1 MLGLPSTTAV
11 GRRMPKE
18 LFYRNLSLPA
28 DVKRAFVDDVERIE
42 LAHSIRSA
50 TTGIPDGVGVHEV
63 LVIEVA
69 LKERKVPEGALSCIA
84 RTNQHKLLFVC
95 TYGEEA
101 CLAVMLKELIVGPW
115 CRADGLTLEVN
126 AGSMDLVWD
135 SIASQVAYGDAG
147 DGERTVEER
156 FAEDAKL
163 KELRDELVRVEAR
176 GRKERQFARKN
187 ALFDRAKEL
196 KWQIAVIEKG
206 SVR

>member
-69 LKERKVPEGALSCIA
+69 LRERKVPVSVLSCIA
-84 RTNQHKLLFVC
+84 RANQHKLLFVC

-101 CLAVMLKELIVGPW
+101 CLAVMLKELVVGSW
-115 CRADGLTLEVN
+115 RRADGLTLEVN
-126 AGSMDLVWD
+126 AGSMGLVWD

-147 DGERTVEER
+147 DGDRTVEER
-156 FAEDAKL
+156 FAEDARL
-163 KELRDELVRVEAR
+163 KALREELAKVEAR
-176 GRKERQFARKN
+176 GRKERQLVRKN
-187 ALFDRAKEL
+187 ALFDRARGL
-196 KWQIAVIEKG
+196 KRQIAEMEKG
-206 SVR
+206 R

>member
-18 LFYRNLSLPA
+18 LFYRNLTLPA
-28 DVKRAFVDDVERIE
+28 DVKRAFVDNVERIE
-42 LAHSIRSA
+42 LVHSIRSA
-50 TTGIPDGVGVHEV
+50 TTGIPDGDVVHEV

-69 LKERKVPEGALSCIA
+69 LKERKVPVGALSCIA

-95 TYGEEA
+95 TYREEA

-115 CRADGLTLEVN
+115 RRADGLTLEVN

-147 DGERTVEER
+147 DGDRTVEER

-196 KWQIAVIEKG
+196 KRQIAVIEKG
-206 SVR
+206 R

>member
-18 LFYRNLSLPA
+18 LFYRNLTLFA

-50 TTGIPDGVGVHEV
+50 TTGIPDGAAVHEV

-69 LKERKVPEGALSCIA
+69 LRERKVPVSVLSCIA
-84 RTNQHKLLFVC
+84 RANQHKLLFVC

-101 CLAVMLKELIVGPW
+101 CLAVMLKELVVGSW
-115 CRADGLTLEVN
+115 RRADGLTLEVN

-135 SIASQVAYGDAG
+135 SIASQVTYGDAG
-147 DGERTVEER
+147 DGDRTVEER
-156 FAEDAKL
+156 FAEDARL
-163 KELRDELVRVEAR
+163 KALRDELARVEAR

-187 ALFDRAKEL
+187 ALFDQAKEL
-196 KWQIAVIEKG
+196 KRRIAVIEKG
-206 SVR
+206 R

>member
-28 DVKRAFVDDVERIE
+28 DVERAFVDDVERIE

-50 TTGIPDGVGVHEV
+50 TAGIPDGGAVHEV

-69 LKERKVPEGALSCIA
+69 LKERKVPEGVLSCIA
-84 RTNQHKLLFVC
+84 RTNQHKLLFMC
-95 TYGEEA
+95 TFGEEA
-101 CLAVMLKELIVGPW
+101 CLAVMLKELVVGPW
-115 CRADGLTLEVN
+115 HRADGLTLEVN
-126 AGSMDLVWD
+126 AGGMDLVWD

-147 DGERTVEER
+147 DGARTVEER
-156 FAEDAKL
+156 FAGDARL
-163 KELRDELVRVEAR
+163 KALREELAKVEAR
-176 GRKERQFARKN
+176 GRKERQLARKN
-187 ALFDRAKEL
+187 ALFDRAREL
-196 KWQIAVIEKG
+196 KRQIADIEKG

>member
-28 DVKRAFVDDVERIE
+28 DVKRTFVDDVERIE

-50 TTGIPDGVGVHEV
+50 TTGIPDGVGVHGV

-69 LKERKVPEGALSCIA
+69 LRERKVPVSVLSCIA

-95 TYGEEA
+95 THGEEV
-101 CLAVMLKELIVGPW
+101 CLAVMLKELVVGPW
-115 CRADGLTLEVN
+115 RRADGLTLEVN

-147 DGERTVEER
+147 DGDRTVEER
-156 FAEDAKL
+156 FAEDARL
-163 KELRDELVRVEAR
+163 KALRDELARVEAR
-176 GRKERQFARKN
+176 GRKARQFARKN

-196 KWQIAVIEKG
+196 RRQIADIEKG
-206 SVR
+206 R

>member
-28 DVKRAFVDDVERIE
+28 DVKRSFVDDVERIE

-50 TTGIPDGVGVHEV
+50 TTGIPDGAAVHEV
-63 LVIEVA
+63 LVIEIT
-69 LKERKVPEGALSCIA
+69 LKERKVPEGALSYIA
-84 RTNQHKLLFVC
+84 RANQHKLFFVC
-95 TYGEEA
+95 THGEEA
-101 CLAVMLKELIVGPW
+101 CLAVMLKELVVGPW
-115 CRADGLTLEVN
+115 RRADGLTLEVN

-147 DGERTVEER
+147 DGDRTVEER
-156 FAEDAKL
+156 FADDARL
-163 KELRDELVRVEAR
+163 KALRDELARVEAR

-196 KWQIAVIEKG
+196 KRQIADIEKG
-206 SVR
+206 R

>member
-42 LAHSIRSA
+42 LTHSIRSS
-50 TTGIPDGVGVHEV
+50 TTGIPDGEAVHEV
-63 LVIEVA
+63 LVLEVA
-69 LKERKVPEGALSCIA
+69 LKERKVPESALSCIA
-84 RTNQHKLLFVC
+84 RGNQHKLLFVC
-95 TYGEEA
+95 THGEET
-101 CLAVMLKELIVGPW
+101 CLAVMLRGLVVSPW
-115 CRADGLTLEVN
+115 RRADGLTLEVN

-147 DGERTVEER
+147 DGARTVEER
-156 FAEDAKL
+156 FAEGARLKVLREELAK
-163 KELRDELVRVEAR
+163 VEAR
-176 GRKERQFARKN
+176 GRKERQLARKN

-196 KWQIAVIEKG
+196 KRQIADIEKG
-206 SVR
+206 R